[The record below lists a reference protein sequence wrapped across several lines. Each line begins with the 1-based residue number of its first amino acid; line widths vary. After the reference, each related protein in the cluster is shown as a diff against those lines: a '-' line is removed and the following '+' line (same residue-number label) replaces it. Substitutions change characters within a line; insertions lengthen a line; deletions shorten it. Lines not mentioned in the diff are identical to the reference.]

1 MAWSVAIVAAGE
13 PVVSWSFDGEKAAG
27 VHGAGLRLSGRHQRR
42 VEIGRKLQGVEQ
54 LTISAWVRPEK
65 FDRYNEILRQECR
78 ERVLFSFQEH
88 GTILSLGLNV
98 GGYVECDAKIDPKAL
113 LDGRWHHAA
122 ATFDGKSMRVWLDGR
137 EIEKLERAGVPRFN
151 PRAVAF
157 IGSTAGSSEF
167 FQGGMDELQV
177 IGRALT
183 EEEIVGLHE
192 RGREVVQGREER
204 LEKVAASVYQKEKAF
219 AETLASVLGKDP
231 EPEIVPRLEQWLRR
245 DFPEEHQRFVSV
257 AGHGALDA
265 PLSEVVEKQL
275 AMVTEYRPITAEQ
288 VARQTED
295 ERKHWQAIRPLIE
308 RCEAW
313 LGREEKGPEG
323 VELVV
328 ELAEHVVERPEVHE
342 RVAPYVVPVTLPVVQ
357 RTVEEARELIEVDW
371 LFQAGGRVTLERIRE
386 EIGWT
391 RELAERVGI
400 DAGSRLDALAVRLG
414 GAVPEGEVEALY
426 FEVRGLKRE
435 VMIANPLVDF
445 DELLL
450 VDMPFPQGSEWR
462 HETRHRLGY
471 MAVPGGRLMVLSGW
485 KKGGR
490 LRKLMPREP
499 LHGSFW
505 RPDLSWD
512 GKRVMFC
519 FKPHNEKSFHLYE
532 IGVDGSELRQL
543 TDGPYDDL
551 DPIYLPDGGHILFS
565 TTRGHTYVRCMPPTN
580 AYVLARCDLDGEDLY
595 IVSRNNEPDYLPSVL
610 NDGRIVYTR
619 WEYTDKPLWR
629 AQGLWTMHPD
639 GTQVNTLWGNQS
651 VWPDLVKDARAIPG
665 STRVLCTGSAH
676 HNWFAGSLAIIEP
689 GAGTN
694 FPNGI
699 TKVTADLAWPE
710 SGNGPSDPV
719 ESERYHGSGNF
730 SAYYS
735 PYPLGEE
742 WFIVS
747 AERGGKFALY
757 LMDVHGNRE
766 LIHEGAHNIF
776 HAMPLRPRARPPVI
790 ADKVAWPLAEEEPE
804 DGVLFSAN
812 VYEGMPAEV
821 RGKAAMLRVMAIQ
834 PKTYTHWFKRPYI
847 STGPVVSGV
856 QSDGVKEVLGTV
868 PVRKD
873 GSVAFRVPAGKALHF
888 QLLDEE
894 HRALQ
899 TMRSFTGVMP
909 GEVRGCT
916 GCHEQSGSTPEFA
929 MPNAARM
936 GEIAVITPP
945 PWEDRTV
952 SWARY
957 VRPVLDRYCVEC
969 HRDDEE
975 ARKSVDLTEKPGKLG
990 FDENYWL
997 FTGRPSWG
1005 KEYRV
1010 PEEKPAG
1017 FGIAGMLMVE
1027 GYGQRDP
1034 EGYKTSAPMT
1044 ALSYRSRLV
1053 ELAGGGE
1060 HYEVEVDPVNL
1071 RRLKVWVD
1079 AMAPY
1084 RGEEEIREMPDPEFQ
1099 GVEWLS
1105 VRPRIRTAPVVRR
1118 PGPVE

>member
-1 MAWSVAIVAAGE
+1 
-13 PVVSWSFDGEKAAG
+13 
-27 VHGAGLRLSGRHQRR
+27 
-42 VEIGRKLQGVEQ
+42 
-54 LTISAWVRPEK
+54 
-65 FDRYNEILRQECR
+65 
-78 ERVLFSFQEH
+78 
-88 GTILSLGLNV
+88 
-98 GGYVECDAKIDPKAL
+98 
-113 LDGRWHHAA
+113 
-122 ATFDGKSMRVWLDGR
+122 
-137 EIEKLERAGVPRFN
+137 
-151 PRAVAF
+151 
-157 IGSTAGSSEF
+157 
-167 FQGGMDELQV
+167 
-177 IGRALT
+177 
-183 EEEIVGLHE
+183 
-192 RGREVVQGREER
+192 
-204 LEKVAASVYQKEKAF
+204 
-219 AETLASVLGKDP
+219 
-231 EPEIVPRLEQWLRR
+231 
-245 DFPEEHQRFVSV
+245 
-257 AGHGALDA
+257 
-265 PLSEVVEKQL
+265 
-275 AMVTEYRPITAEQ
+275 
-288 VARQTED
+288 
-295 ERKHWQAIRPLIE
+295 
-308 RCEAW
+308 
-313 LGREEKGPEG
+313 
-323 VELVV
+323 VELVF
-328 ELAEHVVERPEVHE
+328 ELAEQVVERPVVHE
-342 RVAPYVVPVTLPVVQ
+342 GVAPYVMPTTPSVVQ
-357 RTVEEARELIEVDW
+357 RTVEEMQAMLEADW
-371 LFQAGGRVTLERIRE
+371 LFQAGGRVRPERIRE

-391 RELAERVGI
+391 GELAERLGV
-400 DAGSRLDALAVRLG
+400 DAGERLDALAARV
-414 GAVPEGEVEALY
+414 EGSVTEELY
-426 FEVRGLKRE
+426 FEVRALKRE
-435 VMIANPLVDF
+435 LVFSNPLVDF
-445 DELLL
+445 SEILL
-450 VDMPFPQGSEWR
+450 VDMPFPQGNEWR

-485 KKGGR
+485 KEGGK
-490 LRKLMPREP
+490 LRQLMPREP

-512 GKRVMFC
+512 GKRVVFC

-532 IGVDGSELRQL
+532 IGADGSGLRQL

-551 DPIYLPDGGHILFS
+551 DPIYLPDGEHVLFS

-580 AYVLARCDLDGEDLY
+580 AYVLARCDLDGDDLY

-610 NDGRIVYTR
+610 NDGRVVYTR

-651 VWPDLVKDARAIPG
+651 VWPDLVKDARSIPG
-665 STRVLCTGSAH
+665 SRRILCTGSAH
-676 HNWFAGSLAIIEP
+676 HNWFSGSLAVIEP

-694 FPNGI
+694 FPDGI

-719 ESERYHGSGNF
+719 ESERYHASGKF

-735 PYPLGEE
+735 PYPLSEE

-747 AERGGKFALY
+747 AERKGKFALY

-766 LIHEGAHNIF
+766 LIHEGAHHVF
-776 HAMPLRPRARPPVI
+776 HAMPLRPRERPPVI
-790 ADKVAWPLAEEEPE
+790 ADKVAWPGAGEEPE

-834 PKTYTHWFKRPYI
+834 AKTYTHWHKRPYI

-856 QSDGVKEVLGTV
+856 QSDGVKEILGTV

-888 QLLDEE
+888 QLLDDR

-929 MPNAARM
+929 MPSAAGM
-936 GEIAVITPP
+936 GEIAMITPP
-945 PWEDRTV
+945 PWRDRTV

-957 VRPVLDRYCVEC
+957 VRPVLDQHCGEC

-975 ARKSVDLTEKPGKLG
+975 ARKAVNLTEKPGKLG

-997 FTGRPSWG
+997 FTGRPRWG
-1005 KEYRV
+1005 KGYKE
-1010 PEEKPAG
+1010 PKEKPPG

-1034 EGYKTSAPMT
+1034 EGYKTPVPMK

-1053 ELAGGGE
+1053 ELAGSGE
-1060 HYEVEVDPVNL
+1060 HYGVKVDPVSL

-1099 GVEWLS
+1099 GVDWLW
-1105 VRPRIRTAPVVRR
+1105 VRPRIKTAPVVKR